1 MEDAKDTEETPTRG
15 NDWEVVS
22 LTASAYAAAPG
33 PDAFDSAVEEHGVES
48 NKDDGNDD
56 DDEASRAMFM
66 SGHFV
71 FPPNQH
77 ENLPLEPVDNEIH
90 TESENEGVNAI
101 GLDLEGDESQ
111 KVIQE
116 NWDVKGMEVPENL
129 GAKGMNL
136 SGHDTEF
143 GSGKALEELNVVEE
157 EPTIY
162 TAHKFSSLLGE
173 ADISGSTVLEENIVI
188 PEQNVAEEDSSSDSS
203 KSLSPKENK
212 SKGYGLPCEAWW
224 KRQAASLYA
233 QAKEANA
240 LWSVFVAAA
249 LMGLVILG
257 QRWQQERWQ
266 TLQSNIGNEKT
277 NRMMG
282 PLSRFKDVLV
292 GGHRQGSVLRGATSS
307 ER

>member
-48 NKDDGNDD
+48 NKDD
-56 DDEASRAMFM
+56 
-66 SGHFV
+66 
-71 FPPNQH
+71 
-77 ENLPLEPVDNEIH
+77 EPVDNEIH

-129 GAKGMNL
+129 GAKEMNL

-188 PEQNVAEEDSSSDSS
+188 PEQNVAEEDSSSDST
-203 KSLSPKENK
+203 KSPKENK

-233 QAKEANA
+233 QAKEANV